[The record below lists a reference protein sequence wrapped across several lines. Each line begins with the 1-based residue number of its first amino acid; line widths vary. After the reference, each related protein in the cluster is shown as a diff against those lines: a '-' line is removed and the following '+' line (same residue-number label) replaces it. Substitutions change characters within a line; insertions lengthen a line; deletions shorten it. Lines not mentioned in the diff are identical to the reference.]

1 MDGQPIKWLVEN
13 SWGTDR
19 GDGGYWYMYDDWF
32 NEYVYFTIIDERHL
46 DPEDREKLKQDPILC
61 PVWDL
66 FYQALRKL
74 R

>member
-1 MDGQPIKWLVEN
+1 
-13 SWGTDR
+13 
-19 GDGGYWYMYDDWF
+19 MYDDWF